1 MYAYTYTYG
10 VPSRSSNNNTGNDTN
25 KNNHAGIS
33 SFATIMQDGHIN
45 NAYKSTAQSRSIEL
59 TVPSMTHAVVHDA
72 YHARSSVFQCEVRFM
87 GVRPSS
93 NGKGD
98 LHITDIGDSQ
108 PRLEVIA
115 QQLSNA

>member
-45 NAYKSTAQSRSIEL
+45 NAYKSTAQNHSIEL
-59 TVPSMTHAVVHDA
+59 TVTSMTHAVVHDA